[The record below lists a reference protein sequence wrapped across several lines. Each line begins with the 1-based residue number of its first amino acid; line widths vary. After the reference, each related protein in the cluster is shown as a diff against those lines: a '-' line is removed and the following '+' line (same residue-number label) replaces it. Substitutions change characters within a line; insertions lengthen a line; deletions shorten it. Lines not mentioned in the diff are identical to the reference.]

1 MKKQMLTGM
10 MCILIA
16 ATTACGSGDD
26 SSKNTA
32 SKEKR
37 KSNDGKTI
45 VTLRSL
51 TVNPYF
57 EALEK
62 KFEQK
67 YPDIDLQIQAYLGI
81 DEEMTESSAEKYL
94 KQTNSA
100 MLSGEGAD
108 IIEMSYLPVEKYVT
122 KNMLVNMSDRLE
134 ADKTLNKS
142 DLNMNVLNGMKMNGG
157 LYSVPT
163 SFFVGTF
170 VGDGDALTK
179 TVKVDEKNWTWTQFE
194 DVARKFKASSQGD
207 RFALA
212 SYAPERFLQI
222 LIKNNLTDF
231 IDAENHQAKFDTP
244 LFVQSLEQIKKM
256 YDEKIL
262 SANEGKPSSQL
273 FYHTYLYSP
282 LDVAE
287 VAFRFYANPKLLP
300 TPHTKEDVPGTTF
313 LIPNQLGISANSPVK
328 DEAWKFIAFLM
339 SEEAQSLKEREGFSL
354 LTSVNEQTLQ
364 DIEKRVKNGEIT
376 TKMTVRHFDELKQLI
391 QSASSLAKAD
401 DKMLSIIEEESKS
414 YFSGQKSAKEVAK
427 LIQNRVTT
435 YINE

>member
-1 MKKQMLTGM
+1 MKKQMLIGM

-16 ATTACGSGDD
+16 ATTACGSGDG

-45 VTLRSL
+45 VTLSSL

-108 IIEMSYLPVEKYVT
+108 IFEMSYLPVEKYVT

-134 ADKTLNKS
+134 ADKTLKKS
-142 DLNMNVLNGMKMNGG
+142 DLNMNVLNGMKTDGG
-157 LYSVPT
+157 LYSVPS

-170 VGDGDALTK
+170 VGDGDALAK

-222 LIKNNLTDF
+222 LVKNNNADF
-231 IDAENHQAKFDTP
+231 IDAENHQAKFDSP

-256 YDEKIL
+256 YDEKIM
-262 SANEGKPSSQL
+262 SANQSKPSNQL

-282 LDVAE
+282 LDVVE
-287 VAFRFYANPKLLP
+287 GAFRFYANPKLLP
-300 TPHTKEDVPGTTF
+300 TPHTKEDEAGTTF

-339 SEEAQSLKEREGFSL
+339 SEEAQSLNEREGFSL

-364 DIEKRVKNGEIT
+364 DIEKRVKKGEIT
-376 TKMTVRHFDELKQLI
+376 TKMTDRHFDELKQLI

-414 YFSGQKSAKEVAK
+414 YFSGQKSAEEVAK